1 MWCVLVLLQ
10 PGGGWVLGII
20 QLQNYNV
27 CNVIMCAV
35 TPLSGGHCGH
45 CQVRADKLT
54 IVMQLPNNP
63 VTPHHQ
69 HPVQKAAAENYYE
82 CIVEIEM

>member
-1 MWCVLVLLQ
+1 
-10 PGGGWVLGII
+10 
-20 QLQNYNV
+20 
-27 CNVIMCAV
+27 MCAV

-69 HPVQKAAAENYYE
+69 HPVQKAAAEN
-82 CIVEIEM
+82 